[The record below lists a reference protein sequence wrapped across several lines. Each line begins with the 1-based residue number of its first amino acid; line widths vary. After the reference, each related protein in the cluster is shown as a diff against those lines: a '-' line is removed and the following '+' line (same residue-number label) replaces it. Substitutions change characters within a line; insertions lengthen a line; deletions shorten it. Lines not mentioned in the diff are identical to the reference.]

1 MVFELDVNQW
11 MQKTVRSLLMS
22 IGSSS
27 VSSLMLGFA
36 SFFSFDLVL
45 RLKLSEILC
54 FFTIIVSLLLV
65 PRGLI
70 GLVVKG
76 MFNV

>member
-22 IGSSS
+22 IGSSF

-36 SFFSFDLVL
+36 SSFSFDLQIPF
-45 RLKLSEILC
+45 KLSEILC

-70 GLVVKG
+70 GLMVKG